1 MVDDLI
7 YGLAPAHYAAIAEV
21 LGRFPAVERV
31 LLYGSRANGTAKPA
45 SDFDLAVFG
54 ATLTSGDFARL
65 WAELDALPLAFK
77 LDVLHWDTL
86 GNAALREK
94 IRAEGKAFY
103 PLRKPGA

>member
-1 MVDDLI
+1 MGDDLI
-7 YGLAPAHYAAIAEV
+7 YGLAPAHYAAIAEIIS
-21 LGRFPAVERV
+21 RFPAVERV
-31 LLYGSRANGTAKPA
+31 LIYGSRAKGTAKPA

-54 ATLTSGDFARL
+54 ATVTSEDFAKL

-94 IRAEGKAFY
+94 ISAEGQPFF
-103 PLRKPGA
+103 PLREPGA

>member
-1 MVDDLI
+1 MDDDLI
-7 YGLAPAHYAAIAEV
+7 YGLAPAHYAAIAEIIA
-21 LGRFPAVERV
+21 RFPAVERV
-31 LLYGSRANGTAKPA
+31 LIYGSRAKGSAKPA

-54 ATLTSGDFARL
+54 ATLTNEDFARL

-86 GNAALREK
+86 GNEALREK
-94 IRAEGKAFY
+94 IRAEGKAFS

>member
-1 MVDDLI
+1 MGDALI
-7 YGLAPAHYAAIAEV
+7 YGLAPAHYAAIADV
-21 LGRFPAVERV
+21 LNRFPSVERV
-31 LLYGSRANGTAKPA
+31 LIYGSRAKGTAKPA

-54 ATLTSGDFARL
+54 AALKDEDFAQL

-94 IRAEGKAFY
+94 ISAEGKPFF
-103 PLRKPGA
+103 PLREAGA